1 MRLYREIL
9 NFLLI
14 REQLSLGWKIGFFV
28 ICAALVYG
36 ALTLRHITI
45 QSIDLSGTVV
55 NDRTDV
61 KAGASVAY
69 LTVQLDSGDTVR
81 ASSAGKIDYRPGQ
94 RVLVKEKS
102 TTFLVSEST
111 NSRNISMNAVGSDE
125 NPNAFAP
132 ADILTYELST
142 ACSRDVHKSTS
153 VCSCNWE
160 TRYLAGWR

>member
-1 MRLYREIL
+1 MRSYREIV

-14 REQLSLGWKIGFFV
+14 REQLSLGWKIGFFA

-61 KAGASVAY
+61 KAGALVDY

-81 ASSAGKIDYRPGQ
+81 ASSAGTIDYRPGQ

-102 TTFLVSEST
+102 TNFFGIRKHEFKKYL
-111 NSRNISMNAVGSDE
+111 DE
-125 NPNAFAP
+125 
-132 ADILTYELST
+132 
-142 ACSRDVHKSTS
+142 RR
-153 VCSCNWE
+153 WE
-160 TRYLAGWR
+160 

>member
-1 MRLYREIL
+1 MRSYREIV

-14 REQLSLGWKIGFFV
+14 REQLSLGWKIGFV

-61 KAGASVAY
+61 KAGALVDY

-81 ASSAGKIDYRPGQ
+81 ASSAGTIDYRPVSECSLKK
-94 RVLVKEKS
+94 RAL
-102 TTFLVSEST
+102 TFLVQKARIQEI
-111 NSRNISMNAVGSDE
+111 SR
-125 NPNAFAP
+125 
-132 ADILTYELST
+132 
-142 ACSRDVHKSTS
+142 
-153 VCSCNWE
+153 
-160 TRYLAGWR
+160 

>member
-1 MRLYREIL
+1 MRSYREIL

-45 QSIDLSGTVV
+45 QSIDVSGTVV

-61 KAGASVAY
+61 RAGASVDY
-69 LTVQLDSGDTVR
+69 LTVQLDNGDTVR

-94 RVLVKEKS
+94 RVLVKAKS
-102 TTFLVSEST
+102 TNFFGIRKHEFKKYL
-111 NSRNISMNAVGSDE
+111 DE
-125 NPNAFAP
+125 RRR
-132 ADILTYELST
+132 E
-142 ACSRDVHKSTS
+142 
-153 VCSCNWE
+153 
-160 TRYLAGWR
+160 